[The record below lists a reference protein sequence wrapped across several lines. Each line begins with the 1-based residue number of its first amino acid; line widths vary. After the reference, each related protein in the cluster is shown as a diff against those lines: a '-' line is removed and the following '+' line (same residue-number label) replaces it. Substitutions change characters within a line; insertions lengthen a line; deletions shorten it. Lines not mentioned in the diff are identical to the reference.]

1 MKHLI
6 FSLSALVSGILFGV
20 GMVLSGM
27 TDPAVVI
34 GFLDVFGE
42 WNPSL
47 IFVMGGALA
56 VFMPFYHFVI
66 KPRQA
71 PVVADAFCIASKTSI
86 DMQLVV
92 GAAVFGLG
100 WGLAGIC
107 PGPAVSSLA
116 LGNVDV
122 LVFFSMMMLGLGGT
136 NRALQYRDNKVMK
149 KAMN

>member
-6 FSLSALVSGILFGV
+6 FCLSALVSGVLFGV

-47 IFVMGGALA
+47 MFVMGGALA
-56 VFMPFYHFVI
+56 VFMPVYYLVI
-66 KPRQA
+66 KPRKA
-71 PVVADAFCIASKTSI
+71 PVAADAFCIASKTNI
-86 DMQLVV
+86 DTPLVV
-92 GAAVFGLG
+92 GASVFGLG

-136 NRALQYRDNKVMK
+136 SRALQHRDKKVMK